1 MFLCPCRAEHSLYLQ
16 VFRILTAAWHG
27 QNLRD
32 ILITMGHNVDIPWKK
47 LPKKDRDWILFTEEK
62 LRVLYMQVSRMRK

>member
-1 MFLCPCRAEHSLYLQ
+1 

-62 LRVLYMQVSRMRK
+62 PTVPLYAGFAHAEIKKAIRRKEERVI